1 MMKMDLEL
9 KRALKNPNVV
19 FASPEVV
26 ENSTR
31 LTPAQKR
38 MILLQWKDQLR
49 QLLVAD
55 DESMLHARA
64 HGSDS
69 ADCLRRVMDSMI
81 RLPGETSP
89 VLN

>member
-1 MMKMDLEL
+1 MMNMDLDL

-31 LTPAQKR
+31 LTPKQKR
-38 MILLQWKDQLR
+38 VILLQWKDQLR

-55 DESMLHARA
+55 EESMLHPRPY
-64 HGSDS
+64 GSDS
-69 ADCLRRVMDSMI
+69 AECLRRVMDSML
-81 RLPGETSP
+81 RLPGDAPTM
-89 VLN
+89 LN